1 MDAFEESSTPETDM
15 EAVSRRYPVLAIL
28 AERPL
33 SRSQLADR
41 LDVSRAT
48 VHRATESLADLG
60 LVEDSPK
67 GVALTTLGRV
77 AEISERNSRRAL
89 AAGQTMAPVL
99 EHVDSELFVE
109 NLHRFADA
117 EVLIDDQRNPMQIE
131 SRIVERIDDTARMKR
146 ATNWH
151 ASTQEVLE
159 TIFRNM
165 EAGMPYDLVM
175 PTEAWHYIQADFP
188 DELDRFGPLETTSLY
203 VNDDIP
209 FSFYV
214 VDRGLLVS
222 AFDDGGRI
230 VALAETDADDA
241 VAWAERVFSELTGG
255 GEQVL

>member
-1 MDAFEESSTPETDM
+1 MDAFEESSTSETDM

-60 LVEDSPK
+60 LVDESPN
-67 GVALTTLGRV
+67 GVVLTTLGRV
-77 AEISERNSRRAL
+77 AELSERNSRRAI
-89 AAGQTMAPVL
+89 AAGQTMGPVL
-99 EHVDSELFVE
+99 EHLDSELFVE
-109 NLHRFADA
+109 NLHRFAGA
-117 EVLIDDQRNPMQIE
+117 EVIVDDQRNPMQIE

-165 EAGMPYDLVM
+165 EAGMPYDLVV
-175 PTEAWHYIQADFP
+175 PTEAWNYIQADYA
-188 DELDRFGPLETTSLY
+188 DELERYGQLETTSLY

-222 AFDDGGRI
+222 AFDEGGRI

-241 VAWAERVFSELTGG
+241 VAWADRVFAALKAR
-255 GEQVL
+255 GEQKV